1 MSRVDSPSVVN
12 IADLRAIAKRRL
24 PRVVFDYIDGGA
36 GAEWTMRENARVFD
50 AVMFRPRSAVAT
62 ANVDLRTT
70 VLGASIDLPFLLA
83 PVGSSRLFW
92 PRGEEMAA
100 RAAGEAGTI
109 YTLSTL
115 SGCAVHDVKAATRG
129 AVWYQ
134 LYLVGG
140 RDVALAGIERA
151 KNAGCSALVVTVDT
165 PVAGMRERDVR
176 NGTRELVSGAP
187 FTMLPF
193 IAQFLARPRWLAAFL
208 RDGGLMR
215 FANVVLADGPMAYA
229 DVGAALEQS
238 MVSWDDFRWIRD
250 AWQGPIVVKGVHTAD
265 DARQAIDHGASAVV
279 VSNHGGRQ
287 LDGVAPTLRV
297 LPEMVTAVNQQVE
310 VLLDGGIRR
319 GSDVVKALCIG
330 ARAVLI
336 GRAYAYGLGAAGAA
350 GVSRGIEILRSDII
364 RTMKLLGRSSV
375 RDLDQSSVDMP
386 KRWVDIDRSAPPT
399 IDEIDRLRVRGE
411 RPLTQAIID
420 AARKRDR

>member
-1 MSRVDSPSVVN
+1 MPRVDAPSVVN

-50 AVMFRPRSAVAT
+50 DVMLRPRSAVAT
-62 ANVDLRTT
+62 PDVDLRTT
-70 VLGASIDLPFLLA
+70 VLGTTIDVPFILA
-83 PVGSSRLFW
+83 PVGSSRLFY
-92 PRGEEMAA
+92 PRGEEVAA

-115 SGCAVHDVKAATRG
+115 SGCAVRDVKAATRG
-129 AVWYQ
+129 SVWYQ

-193 IAQFLARPRWLAAFL
+193 IAQFLARPRWLTAFL

-215 FANVVLADGPMAYA
+215 LGNVVRADGPMAYA
-229 DVGAALEQS
+229 DVAAALEQS

-265 DARQAIDHGASAVV
+265 DARHAVDHGASAVI

-297 LPEMVTAVNQQVE
+297 LPEVLEAVGDRAE
-310 VLLDGGIRR
+310 VLMDGGIRR
-319 GSDVVKALCIG
+319 GGDMVKALSLG

-336 GRAYAYGLGAAGAA
+336 GRAYGYGLGAAGSA
-350 GVSRGIEILRSDII
+350 GVTRSIEILRTELV
-364 RTMKLLGRSSV
+364 RTLILLGCGAVSE
-375 RDLDQSSVDMP
+375 LDPSYVEVPPDWLTSHS
-386 KRWVDIDRSAPPT
+386 RAIAPP
-399 IDEIDRLRVRGE
+399 G
-411 RPLTQAIID
+411 Q
-420 AARKRDR
+420 

>member
-1 MSRVDSPSVVN
+1 MSRVDAPSVVN
-12 IADLRAIAKRRL
+12 IADLRAIAKKRL

-50 AVMFRPRSAVAT
+50 DVMFRPRSAVAT

-70 VLGASIDLPFLLA
+70 VLGEPIDLPFLLA

-92 PRGEEMAA
+92 PRGEEAAA
-100 RAAGEAGTI
+100 RAAGDAGTI

-115 SGCAVHDVKAATRG
+115 SGCPVRDVKAATRG
-129 AVWYQ
+129 PVWYQ

-140 RDVALAGIERA
+140 RNVALAGIERA

-208 RDGGLMR
+208 ADGGLMK
-215 FANVVLADGPMAYA
+215 FANVILKDGPMPYA

-238 MVSWDDFRWIRD
+238 MVSWDDFRWICD

-265 DARQAIDHGASAVV
+265 DARQSIDHGAVAVV

-297 LPEMVTAVNQQVE
+297 LPEVLAAVTDQAE

-319 GSDVVKALCIG
+319 GSDTVKALCLG

-336 GRAYAYGLGAAGAA
+336 GRAHAYGLGAAGAA
-350 GVSRGIEILRSDII
+350 GVARSIEILRSDII
-364 RTMKLLGRSSV
+364 RTMKLLGCSSV
-375 RDLDQSSVDMP
+375 RDLDQSFVQMP
-386 KRWVDIDRSAPPT
+386 AEWS
-399 IDEIDRLRVRGE
+399 
-411 RPLTQAIID
+411 
-420 AARKRDR
+420 